1 MVQEITTRKTVA
13 DLDGFSDFTD
23 ETEGSTDLNVSSR
36 VIQGEKLK
44 FIDPRWLMREKDVTG
59 MRLTAIG
66 VVNVVNKWGEDNLP
80 LETQILAVGER
91 FPDFEKLNNKC
102 PRNEWRVA
110 FGKEV
115 GPWSGQHC
123 LYLIDENLNRY
134 TWPSPTATIG
144 SAIAVREL
152 VDQIKLVRRFRQSE
166 NIYPVVELSH
176 VDFKTGYGL
185 RQRPHLAI
193 QQWVTLGSDRAGAL
207 PSPDTPKLSGSG
219 VPADARPIEPIT
231 AREALN
237 DEIPWK

>member
-1 MVQEITTRKTVA
+1 
-13 DLDGFSDFTD
+13 
-23 ETEGSTDLNVSSR
+23 
-36 VIQGEKLK
+36 
-44 FIDPRWLMREKDVTG
+44 
-59 MRLTAIG
+59 LTAIG

-80 LETQILAVGER
+80 LETQILAAGER

-102 PRNEWRVA
+102 PRSEWRVA
-110 FGKEV
+110 FGKEI
-115 GPWSGQHC
+115 GPWGGQPC

-134 TWPSPTATIG
+134 HWPSPTATIG

-152 VDQIKLVRRFRQSE
+152 VDQIKLVRKFRQSE

-193 QQWVTLGSDRAGAL
+193 QQWVTLGSDRAGTL

>member
-1 MVQEITTRKTVA
+1 MQMAQEITTRKTAA

-23 ETEGSTDLNVSSR
+23 ETEGSTDLNVSGR

-44 FIDPRWLMREKDVTG
+44 FIDPRWLMSEKDVTG

-80 LETQILAVGER
+80 LETQILAAGER

-102 PRNEWRVA
+102 PRSEWRVA
-110 FGKEV
+110 FGKEI

-152 VDQIKLVRRFRQSE
+152 VDQIKLVRKFRQSE

-193 QQWVTLGSDRAGAL
+193 QQWVTL
-207 PSPDTPKLSGSG
+207 
-219 VPADARPIEPIT
+219 
-231 AREALN
+231 
-237 DEIPWK
+237 